1 MTTDPRAL
9 QLAKNMHRLA
19 REKATKLPEW
29 KDLPL
34 SEREKATTEA
44 RLWLRAAVEAGIAPL
59 ADRPADCSQPAV
71 PRPVAGE
78 ERPTTAEAAAELGIT
93 PTAYR
98 VASHRAAVD
107 RIRAAAKGLYA
118 GAGVRVLAALDAVE
132 EQQADEEPIT
142 GPQDCGHDDYHDGH
156 PWHEKPHIWCP
167 GHSYNDDTAVAQP
180 GKEA

>member
-59 ADRPADCSQPAV
+59 ADQ
-71 PRPVAGE
+71 
-78 ERPTTAEAAAELGIT
+78 
-93 PTAYR
+93 
-98 VASHRAAVD
+98 
-107 RIRAAAKGLYA
+107 
-118 GAGVRVLAALDAVE
+118 
-132 EQQADEEPIT
+132 
-142 GPQDCGHDDYHDGH
+142 
-156 PWHEKPHIWCP
+156 
-167 GHSYNDDTAVAQP
+167 
-180 GKEA
+180 